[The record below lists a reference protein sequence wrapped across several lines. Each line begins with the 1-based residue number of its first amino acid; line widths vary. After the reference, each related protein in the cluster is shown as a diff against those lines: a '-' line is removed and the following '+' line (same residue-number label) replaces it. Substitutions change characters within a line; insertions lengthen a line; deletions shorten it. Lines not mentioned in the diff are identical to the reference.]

1 MSEAQLGTFSSA
13 SLDFSEAAIGRA
25 RAATPVQG
33 LYVSKVLVV
42 GAISGDLRAFFRKA
56 ETANRLGC
64 QAILVVGSFGFQSH
78 RLQGEA
84 YLDQTEKYAQRFGVV
99 VVWTPGGQDNLAL
112 LARIPAGPDGL
123 ITLRP
128 RIRCAPDR
136 ASWCWGDAVFAT
148 VNDSVLP
155 GHRRVRDS
163 LSRADV
169 LVVRGNVVGNDAV
182 VNPSLRLAV
191 YGTTTHRLISA
202 ASPHTGNTVQWTEQA
217 VLDLKSFVCATD
229 EELTR
234 RAPERR
240 DDLEQKLG
248 HLRLY
253 ALENNDTFAPRSYV
267 TEDGFRLGEWTAI
280 LRRDFE
286 EGRLDADVVRAVE
299 EIPGWQWDPYDPVT
313 VGEGGAS
320 APTDRDPPAD
330 AFLPLSSL
338 PVPAEPA
345 HAVSPVEAPPAP
357 ARLVGPLPFA
367 IWFRQLQKFVAETGH
382 ARPSKNYVDPD
393 GFKLGRWVFHLR
405 DDDRRSRLSAEE
417 VEALGRTAGWTWER
431 KRKPPAP
438 PPSPPPVPDALGG
451 PVGLPA
457 WWMVSRSR

>member
-1 MSEAQLGTFSSA
+1 MSEAQLGTFSSV

-25 RAATPVQG
+25 KAATPIQG

-64 QAILVVGSFGFQSH
+64 QAILVVGSLGFQSH

-99 VVWTPGGQDNLAL
+99 VVWTPGADDNLQL

-136 ASWCWGDAVFAT
+136 SSWGWGGATFAT

-155 GHRRVRDS
+155 GHRRSRNS

-169 LVVRGNVVGNDAV
+169 LVVRGNLVGNDAV
-182 VNPSLRLAV
+182 VSPSLRLAV
-191 YGTTTHRLISA
+191 YGTPTHRLISA
-202 ASPHTGNTVQWTEQA
+202 ASPRTGKTVQWSEQT
-217 VLDLKSFVCATD
+217 VLDLKSFSCSTD

-234 RAPERR
+234 RPGPRR
-240 DDLEQKLG
+240 DDLEEKLG

-267 TEDGFRLGEWTAI
+267 TEDGFRLGQWTAI
-280 LRRDFE
+280 LRQEFE
-286 EGRLDADVVRAVE
+286 DGRLDADIARAVE
-299 EIPGWQWDPYDPVT
+299 EIPCWQWDPYDPMP
-313 VGEGGAS
+313 GAS
-320 APTDRDPPAD
+320 ESSRAQAAFEPATGG
-330 AFLPLSSL
+330 FLPVSSL
-338 PVPAEPA
+338 PLPAELSQP
-345 HAVSPVEAPPAP
+345 APPAGTAP
-357 ARLVGPLPFA
+357 TAPRLVGPLPFNA
-367 IWFRQLQKFVAETGH
+367 WFRQLEKFVADYGH

-405 DDDRRSRLSAEE
+405 DDDRRSRLTPEE
-417 VEALGRTAGWTWER
+417 TAALEGTAGWTWER
-431 KRKPPAP
+431 KRKPATPEPAHLVSRP
-438 PPSPPPVPDALGG
+438 AVNALGG
-451 PVGLPA
+451 PVGLQPRWTTA
-457 WWMVSRSR
+457 